1 MRQKVSIVTESFL
14 PQINGVTNSVLRIL
28 ETFKQREI
36 DAMVIAPTSETTHHL
51 GFAVH
56 TVPSVEIKG
65 FPVGIPSPTVSKAL
79 DEFRPDLVH
88 LAAPF
93 WLGSHA
99 LDWSRR
105 NSVPSVA
112 VYQTDIA
119 GYCSRYGL
127 DFARPLV
134 ERFTASIH
142 APASI
147 SLAPT
152 AEGAKRLKE
161 LGVENVAV
169 WGRGIDTDL
178 FHPERR
184 DLAEVQVLR
193 NQIAPNSELVVGFVG
208 RLAPEKQIERL
219 LEVADLPDVK
229 LLIVGDGPER
239 ARLEKLFAP
248 FNSYFAG
255 FQTGIALANHYAAI
269 DIFVHCGTEETFGQ
283 TIQEAKASGL
293 AVVAPDRGGPKFLI
307 EHGVTGLLVDP
318 ENIGGYRDAVS
329 RLRDNGLRTEISK
342 SARESVLENT
352 WARNNSALLELYRQV
367 IARSSEERE
376 SNLELA

>member
-283 TIQEAKASGL
+283 TIQEAKASGS

-329 RLRDNGLRTEISK
+329 RLRDNGLRAEVTK

-376 SNLELA
+376 STLELA

>member
-293 AVVAPDRGGPKFLI
+293 AVVAPDRGGPKYLI

-329 RLRDNGLRTEISK
+329 RLRDNGLRAEVTK

-376 SNLELA
+376 STLELA

>member
-293 AVVAPDRGGPKFLI
+293 AVVAPDRGGPKYLI

-329 RLRDNGLRTEISK
+329 KLRDNGLRTEISK

>member
-1 MRQKVSIVTESFL
+1 MGQKIAIVTESFL

-36 DAMVIAPTSETTHHL
+36 DAMVIAPTSETAHHL
-51 GFAVH
+51 GFAIH
-56 TVPSVEIKG
+56 TVPSVEIKS

-79 DEFRPDLVH
+79 DEFQPDLVH

-99 LDWSRR
+99 LDWCRR

-134 ERFTASIH
+134 ERFTAALH

-152 AEGAKRLKE
+152 AEGAKRLQE

-208 RLAPEKQIERL
+208 RLAPEKQIDRL
-219 LEVADLPDVK
+219 LEVAALPNLK

-239 ARLEKLFAP
+239 SRLEKIFAP
-248 FNSYFAG
+248 FDAYFAG
-255 FQTGIALANHYAAI
+255 FQTGLALANHYAAI

-283 TIQEAKASGL
+283 TIQEAKASGA
-293 AVVAPDRGGPKFLI
+293 AVVAPNQGGPKFLI
-307 EHGVTGLLVDP
+307 EHGATGLLVDP
-318 ENIGGYRDAVS
+318 DKIGGYQEAVVK
-329 RLRDNGLRTEISK
+329 LREREFRTEISRA
-342 SARESVLENT
+342 ARESVLENT
-352 WARNNSALLELYRQV
+352 WARNNSALLEIYRKVMNQ
-367 IARSSEERE
+367 SQNQRE

>member
-329 RLRDNGLRTEISK
+329 RLRDNGLRAEVTK

-376 SNLELA
+376 STLELA